1 LGLGAVHTARNGN
14 VASIHRDSLGVR
26 VSVEAPSGLRY
37 TFMHNQAYG
46 VGSLM
51 AWVGGVVIRVR
62 VDDRFG
68 HAALSSD
75 RVPGN
80 VAGLPVALLIIH
92 IPWLR

>member
-1 LGLGAVHTARNGN
+1 
-14 VASIHRDSLGVR
+14 LGVR
-26 VSVEAPSGLRY
+26 VGVEAPGGLGY
-37 TFMHNQAYG
+37 TFTHDEAYG
-46 VGSLM
+46 VDSLV
-51 AWVGGVVIRVR
+51 AWVGGVVIR

-80 VAGLPVALLIIH
+80 VAGLPAALLIMH

>member
-1 LGLGAVHTARNGN
+1 VHTARNGN

-26 VSVEAPSGLRY
+26 VSVEAPGGLRY

-62 VDDRFG
+62 VMI
-68 HAALSSD
+68 
-75 RVPGN
+75 
-80 VAGLPVALLIIH
+80 GLGMLH
-92 IPWLR
+92 